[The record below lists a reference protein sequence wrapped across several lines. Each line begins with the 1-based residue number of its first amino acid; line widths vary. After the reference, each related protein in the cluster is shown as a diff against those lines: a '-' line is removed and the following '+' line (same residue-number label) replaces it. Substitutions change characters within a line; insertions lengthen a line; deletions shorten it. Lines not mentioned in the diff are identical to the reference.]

1 MSDETAARPLER
13 DASRRVALV
22 TGGSR
27 GIGRATALALARD
40 GFDLAIVYAGN
51 AERAAQTVADLEAAG
66 ATAKAYQADVTDEGQ
81 VNDCV
86 KAVLADFAATP
97 WVLVNNAGVTADGL
111 LMRMRDEAWDKVV
124 DTNLKG
130 AFHLMRALAPK
141 MARARG
147 GRIISV
153 SSVVGLMGNAGQAN
167 YAASKAGLVGLTK
180 AVARELAGRGV
191 TVNAV
196 APGFVD
202 TDMTAAM
209 PEAAKA
215 KAEGQIPLGHLCQPE
230 DIAEAIAFL
239 ASDAAAYITGVVLPV
254 DGGMSM

>member
-1 MSDETAARPLER
+1 MSDETASPLER

-40 GFDLAIVYAGN
+40 GFDVAVVYAGN
-51 AERAAQTVADLEAAG
+51 AERAAQTVADLTTAG
-66 ATAKAYQADVTDEGQ
+66 ATAKAYQADVTDEDQ
-81 VNDCV
+81 VNACA
-86 KAVLADFAATP
+86 KAVMADFAATP

-130 AFHLMRALAPK
+130 AFHFMRALAPK

-167 YAASKAGLVGLTK
+167 YAASKAGLVGLTR

-215 KAEGQIPLGHLCQPE
+215 KAEAQIPLGHLCQPE

-239 ASDAAAYITGVVLPV
+239 ASDRAAYVTGAVLPV